1 MTSSLTGRNDDAQ
14 NDEEMSP
21 KEMVAYAFIELQKE
35 CAIQQKVIWIQTSII
50 LILSGLTFAQFK
62 GIFP

>member
-1 MTSSLTGRNDDAQ
+1 MLMQSAISSGPANP
-14 NDEEMSP
+14 DELSP
-21 KEMVAYAFIELQKE
+21 KEMVSYAFEQLQSE